1 MCCFIAYEQCDG
13 IADVIFAV
21 HAPATL
27 RPSDYR
33 KEKEFVKMVA
43 RGLDI
48 APGRSRVGLILYSN
62 FATVSAEIGAKTTL
76 DSFQNLVDG
85 LPHEKGKTRI
95 DRALKLA
102 TSLFDPSASGAMRPG
117 VPRILILLTN
127 GKQTEEPDAITL
139 DHAARPLFEADVRI
153 LVVGFGQN
161 LDEGELQALA
171 LKEDYVFLAHN
182 FDNLGML
189 GEAVS
194 KITCQ
199 AASKY

>member
-13 IADVIFAV
+13 IAEVIFAV

-76 DSFQNLVDG
+76 DSFENLVDG

-102 TSLFDPSASGAMRPG
+102 SSLFDPSPAGAMRPG

-127 GKQTEEPDAITL
+127 GKQTEAPDAITL
-139 DHAARPLFEADVRI
+139 DHAARSLFETDVRI
-153 LVVGFGQN
+153 LVVGIGQN
-161 LDEGELQALA
+161 LDRGELQART
-171 LKEDYVFLAHN
+171 LKEGDVFLAPS
-182 FDNLGML
+182 FDDLVGL
-189 GEAVS
+189 SGAVS
-194 KITCQ
+194 KTTCQ
-199 AASKY
+199 AASK